1 MIKRAYI
8 TCEFEHEF
16 NIGQLAERDI
26 ELVKEATGREN
37 LYIDFVEFYRL
48 YSDFHGDVFTADK
61 CFQITHDVE
70 EALRTKFLEPVAK
83 YLMSKYNTNAVS
95 AIIQVPNCPDRVF
108 LYSDGGVCLVV
119 HAECTFDIILNASEE
134 IDERVLRRVVYANYA
149 PQCFDGELLQLF
161 NDVEIG
167 KLEIEYR

>member
-16 NIGQLAERDI
+16 NIGQLTEWDI
-26 ELVKEATGREN
+26 ELVKEATGKGSQ
-37 LYIDFVEFYRL
+37 YIDFADFYRL
-48 YSDFHGDVFTADK
+48 YADFQGEVVTADK
-61 CFQITHDVE
+61 CFQISHDVDTR
-70 EALRTKFLEPVAK
+70 LRTKFLEPVAK
-83 YLMSKYNTNAVS
+83 HLMSEYNTNIAPT
-95 AIIQVPNCPDRVF
+95 ILQVPNCPDRVF

-119 HAECTFDIILNASEE
+119 HAECTFDIILNASER
-134 IDERVLRRVVYANYA
+134 IDEHVLRRVIYANCA

>member
-1 MIKRAYI
+1 M
-8 TCEFEHEF
+8 
-16 NIGQLAERDI
+16 
-26 ELVKEATGREN
+26 KEATGREN

-83 YLMSKYNTNAVS
+83 YLMSKYNTNAVP

>member
-1 MIKRAYI
+1 MNKLELSIELSFDIDAGTIELFDDDKLNTNRLVHPEVFFERYQNYKMDLKDKAYI
-8 TCEFEHEF
+8 DT
-16 NIGQLAERDI
+16 
-26 ELVKEATGREN
+26 
-37 LYIDFVEFYRL
+37 
-48 YSDFHGDVFTADK
+48 TA
-61 CFQITHDVE
+61 Q
-70 EALRTKFLEPVAK
+70 
-83 YLMSKYNTNAVS
+83 
-95 AIIQVPNCPDRVF
+95 QVLNCPDRVF

-149 PQCFDGELLQLF
+149 PPCFDGELLQLF

>member
-1 MIKRAYI
+1 MSTIKRAYI

-83 YLMSKYNTNAVS
+83 YLMSKYNTNAVP
-95 AIIQVPNCPDRVF
+95 AIIQVPNCPDRV
-108 LYSDGGVCLVV
+108 LLASAKAVLVLISDVTMNFTMNILSHGGRIRTMIGTRIR
-119 HAECTFDIILNASEE
+119 TFS
-134 IDERVLRRVVYANYA
+134 
-149 PQCFDGELLQLF
+149 
-161 NDVEIG
+161 
-167 KLEIEYR
+167 